1 MNTKLT
7 LASIAIIAL
16 LALSTATGAV
26 VAQESGN
33 QTTTGTSNETVSA
46 QTEIELSQTT
56 KVVGW
61 RYANSTF
68 EVDIRSTV
76 PTRVTVID
84 AGALYSALTDGDASA
99 AVSVRRRGYNVGTG
113 ETTIRFS
120 ARQVEGSSAITLA
133 AVNGNRIGVL
143 RSSGFGGGATYIAQ
157 STAAALILAGV
168 VGSGWFSYRRV
179 KSRLEDEERGAERIL

>member
-1 MNTKLT
+1 MTRNTT
-7 LASIAIIAL
+7 LASIAFIAL

-26 VAQESGN
+26 VAQESSN

-120 ARQVEGSSAITLA
+120 ARQVDGSSAITLA

-143 RSSGFGGGATYIAQ
+143 RSSGFGGGAAFVKQ
-157 STAAALILAGV
+157 STAGLLILAAVIGASWV
-168 VGSGWFSYRRV
+168 TYRRA
-179 KSRLEDEERGAERIL
+179 KAKIEAEERGAERHL